1 MEIEREIFQDL
12 KLGLDDP
19 EILILIGARQV
30 GKTYLMNQLEK
41 SLSLKNKQIKY
52 YNLEIPED
60 SRFFSQDIVDLYR
73 QITDEVDVLFID
85 EFQYFDN
92 ASKFFKAIFDDR
104 KLSIKIIASGSSSL
118 EIHKHLKESLA
129 GRKLERVIYPLTF
142 NEFRQVN
149 KSFEVYL
156 VYGALPGLYKQKTNQ
171 SKIELINNLLSTYIL
186 KDIKSLIKE
195 ENISAFNKLLYLL
208 ADFQAQIISI
218 SSLARDLMLDNKTI
232 NHYLSILEKTFVLY
246 SLSSFSGNLSNE
258 LKKSKKYFL
267 FDNGIRNSILNDFS
281 KIKDRNDKG
290 TLHETYVNNLI
301 RTKMPLN
308 AELRFWRTKSGD
320 EIDFIYLKN
329 RIPYIIEVKSK
340 LKKAEI
346 PKSFEKFLKAYPKTG
361 KAFVINET
369 LNQQILYKDF
379 LVHFIKI
386 EGLEDSYEFEEL
398 FLND

>member
-195 ENISAFNKLLYLL
+195 ENISAFNKL
-208 ADFQAQIISI
+208 
-218 SSLARDLMLDNKTI
+218 
-232 NHYLSILEKTFVLY
+232 
-246 SLSSFSGNLSNE
+246 
-258 LKKSKKYFL
+258 
-267 FDNGIRNSILNDFS
+267 
-281 KIKDRNDKG
+281 
-290 TLHETYVNNLI
+290 
-301 RTKMPLN
+301 
-308 AELRFWRTKSGD
+308 
-320 EIDFIYLKN
+320 
-329 RIPYIIEVKSK
+329 
-340 LKKAEI
+340 
-346 PKSFEKFLKAYPKTG
+346 
-361 KAFVINET
+361 
-369 LNQQILYKDF
+369 
-379 LVHFIKI
+379 
-386 EGLEDSYEFEEL
+386 
-398 FLND
+398 